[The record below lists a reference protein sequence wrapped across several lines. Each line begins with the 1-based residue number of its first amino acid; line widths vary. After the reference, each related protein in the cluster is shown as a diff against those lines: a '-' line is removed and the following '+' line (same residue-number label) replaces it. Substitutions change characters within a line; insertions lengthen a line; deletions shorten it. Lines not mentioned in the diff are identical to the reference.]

1 MLGAHIEHLTAD
13 HAIHARV
20 FAQNTNTAHDGL
32 RRNILCRRSRLKSR
46 RQQSVTREDCRR
58 FIESLVAG
66 RSAAAQVVVIHA
78 RKVIMD
84 ERVGMDHLKR
94 TRERQRLLDI
104 AAAQAAEFQHD
115 YRTQALAACHRGVL
129 CGFEN
134 AVVTLAG
141 LPREVFLQCRFNER
155 NICL

>member
-1 MLGAHIEHLTAD
+1 
-13 HAIHARV
+13 
-20 FAQNTNTAHDGL
+20 
-32 RRNILCRRSRLKSR
+32 
-46 RQQSVTREDCRR
+46 
-58 FIESLVAG
+58 
-66 RSAAAQVVVIHA
+66 
-78 RKVIMD
+78 MD

-104 AAAQAAEFQHD
+104 TAAQTAEFQHD
-115 YRTQALAACHRGVL
+115 YRTQTLAACHRGVL
-129 CGFEN
+129 CSLEN

>member
-1 MLGAHIEHLTAD
+1 MPFMPAFSPRMRIQRTMVSAGTS
-13 HAIHARV
+13 
-20 FAQNTNTAHDGL
+20 FAAEAV
-32 RRNILCRRSRLKSR
+32 SKAAVE
-46 RQQSVTREDCRR
+46 QSVTCEDRR
-58 FIESLVAG
+58 CFIESLVAG
-66 RSAAAQVVVIHA
+66 RFAAAQVVVIHA

-129 CGFEN
+129 CSLEN

-141 LPREVFLQCRFNER
+141 LPPRGISPVQVQ
-155 NICL
+155 